1 MWAMDKANPGEQI
14 VPWSEVIP
22 LRVEEWGVTSNIIRE
37 VQKSAVQY
45 STAQYNKTVLYSTV
59 QYSTVQQLRSSQS
72 DIQGQIGS

>member
-1 MWAMDKANPGEQI
+1 
-14 VPWSEVIP
+14 
-22 LRVEEWGVTSNIIRE
+22 VTSNIIRE